1 MGELEVEMRK
11 RYNIHKQCYQGSLL
25 TQKVLRNAVTKED
38 MLQVVNKN
46 YRRLELIGVISA
58 ILAVLLIL
66 YFTGLLVITILVIT
80 LLFLENASYQP
91 ISVMWLDNWQIKLAM
106 ALLLGC
112 CYYLCKVTEI
122 RLNRLADEV
131 DDDQLRKDYLSKIR

>member
-11 RYNIHKQCYQGSLL
+11 KHNTHKQRYQGSLL
-25 TQKVLRNAVTKED
+25 TQEVLGNAVTKEG

-46 YRRLELIGVISA
+46 YRRLELIGIISA

-66 YFTGLLVITILVIT
+66 YFTGLLVVTILVT
-80 LLFLENASYQP
+80 MFLFLENASYQP

-112 CYYLCKVTEI
+112 CYYLCKVTEV

-131 DDDQLRKDYLSKIR
+131 DDNQLRKDYLSKIL

>member
-11 RYNIHKQCYQGSLL
+11 RYSTHKQRYQGSLL
-25 TQKVLRNAVTKED
+25 TQKVLGNAITKED

-46 YRRLELIGVISA
+46 YRRLELIGIISA
-58 ILAVLLIL
+58 VLAVLLIL
-66 YFTGLLVITILVIT
+66 YFTGLLVITILATT

-91 ISVMWLDNWQIKLAM
+91 ISVMWLDHWQIKLAM

-112 CYYLCKVTEI
+112 CYYLCKITEV
-122 RLNRLADEV
+122 RLNRLEDEV
-131 DDDQLRKDYLSKIR
+131 DDDQLRKAYLSKIL

>member
-1 MGELEVEMRK
+1 MRK
-11 RYNIHKQCYQGSLL
+11 KHNIHKQCYQGSLL

-46 YRRLELIGVISA
+46 YRRLELIGIISA

-66 YFTGLLVITILVIT
+66 YFTGLLVITILVTT

-112 CYYLCKVTEI
+112 CYYLCKVTEV
-122 RLNRLADEV
+122 RLNRLEDEV
-131 DDDQLRKDYLSKIR
+131 DDDQLRKDYLSKIL

>member
-1 MGELEVEMRK
+1 MGGCEKEMRK
-11 RYNIHKQCYQGSLL
+11 RYNTHKQRYQGSLL
-25 TQKVLRNAVTKED
+25 TQKVLGKLVTKED
-38 MLQVVNKN
+38 VLQVVNKN
-46 YRRLELIGVISA
+46 YRRLDLIGTISA
-58 ILAVLLIL
+58 VLVVLLIF

-112 CYYLCKVTEI
+112 CYYLCKVTEV
-122 RLNRLADEV
+122 RLNRLEDEV
-131 DDDQLRKDYLSKIR
+131 DDDQLRKDYLSKML

>member
-1 MGELEVEMRK
+1 MRK
-11 RYNIHKQCYQGSLL
+11 RYSTNKQRYQGSLL
-25 TQKVLRNAVTKED
+25 TQKVLGNAVTKED

-46 YRRLELIGVISA
+46 YRRLELIGIISA

-66 YFTGLLVITILVIT
+66 YFTGLLMITILVIT

-122 RLNRLADEV
+122 RLNRLIDEV
-131 DDDQLRKDYLSKIR
+131 DDDQLRKDYLSKML

>member
-1 MGELEVEMRK
+1 MGGCEKEMRK
-11 RYNIHKQCYQGSLL
+11 RYNTHKQRYQGSLL
-25 TQKVLRNAVTKED
+25 TQKVLGKLVTKED

-46 YRRLELIGVISA
+46 YRRLDLIGTISA
-58 ILAVLLIL
+58 VLVVVLIF

-112 CYYLCKVTEI
+112 CYYLCKVTGV
-122 RLNRLADEV
+122 RLNRLEDEV
-131 DDDQLRKDYLSKIR
+131 DDDQLRKDYLSKML

>member
-1 MGELEVEMRK
+1 MRK

>member
-1 MGELEVEMRK
+1 MRK
-11 RYNIHKQCYQGSLL
+11 KHNTHKQCYQGSLL

-46 YRRLELIGVISA
+46 YRRLELIGIISA
-58 ILAVLLIL
+58 ILVLLLIL
-66 YFTGLLVITILVIT
+66 YFTGLLVITIL

-91 ISVMWLDNWQIKLAM
+91 IGVMWLDNWQIKLAM

-112 CYYLCKVTEI
+112 CYYLCKVTEV
-122 RLNRLADEV
+122 RLNRLEDEV
-131 DDDQLRKDYLSKIR
+131 DDDQLRKDYLSKML

>member
-1 MGELEVEMRK
+1 MRK

-66 YFTGLLVITILVIT
+66 YFTGLLVITILVVT

-131 DDDQLRKDYLSKIR
+131 DDDQLRKDYLSKIL

>member
-1 MGELEVEMRK
+1 MRK
-11 RYNIHKQCYQGSLL
+11 KHNTHKQCYQGSLL

-46 YRRLELIGVISA
+46 YRRLELIGIISA

-122 RLNRLADEV
+122 RLNRLIDEV
-131 DDDQLRKDYLSKIR
+131 DDEQLRKDYLSKML

>member
-1 MGELEVEMRK
+1 MRK
-11 RYNIHKQCYQGSLL
+11 RYSTHKQRYQGSLL
-25 TQKVLRNAVTKED
+25 TQKVLGNAVTKED

-46 YRRLELIGVISA
+46 YRRLELIGIISA

-66 YFTGLLVITILVIT
+66 YFTGLLMITILVIT

-122 RLNRLADEV
+122 RLNRLIDEV
-131 DDDQLRKDYLSKIR
+131 DDDQLRKDYLSKML

>member
-1 MGELEVEMRK
+1 MRK
-11 RYNIHKQCYQGSLL
+11 RYSTHKQRYQGSLL
-25 TQKVLRNAVTKED
+25 TQKVLGNVVTKED

-46 YRRLELIGVISA
+46 YRRLELIGLISA
-58 ILAVLLIL
+58 VLAVLLIL
-66 YFTGLLVITILVIT
+66 YFTGLLVVTILATT

-106 ALLLGC
+106 ALLLSC

-122 RLNRLADEV
+122 RLNRLIDEV
-131 DDDQLRKDYLSKIR
+131 DDDQLRKDYLSKML

>member
-1 MGELEVEMRK
+1 MGGCEKEMRK
-11 RYNIHKQCYQGSLL
+11 RYNTHKQRYQGSLL
-25 TQKVLRNAVTKED
+25 AQKVLGKLVTKED
-38 MLQVVNKN
+38 VLQVVNKN
-46 YRRLELIGVISA
+46 YRRLDLIGTISA
-58 ILAVLLIL
+58 VLVVLLIF

-112 CYYLCKVTEI
+112 CYYLCKVTEV
-122 RLNRLADEV
+122 RLNRLEDEV
-131 DDDQLRKDYLSKIR
+131 DDDQLRKDYLSKML

>member
-1 MGELEVEMRK
+1 MRK
-11 RYNIHKQCYQGSLL
+11 RYSTHKQRYQGSLL
-25 TQKVLRNAVTKED
+25 TQKVLGNVVTKED

-46 YRRLELIGVISA
+46 YRRLELIGLISA
-58 ILAVLLIL
+58 VLAVLLIL
-66 YFTGLLVITILVIT
+66 YFTGLLVVTILATT
-80 LLFLENASYQP
+80 LLLLENASYQP

-131 DDDQLRKDYLSKIR
+131 DDGQLRKAYLNKML